1 MPPQTPPDRSM
12 TVTDLRIQKFAQI
25 LVDHSTA
32 VKPGDKVAITASTAA
47 ETAVKALYELVLE
60 RGGYPHTLI
69 DFAGENESFYAHAS
83 DEQLDFVPLFHKMA
97 FEEFDVLIKLRS
109 EVNTRALTNVN
120 AARVARRGKAMSSL
134 TRAQM
139 ERGAAGSLRWMS
151 TLFPTPA
158 YAMEADMGVAEYE
171 DFFFR
176 ACHADEDT
184 PDPVA
189 YWQGVKDEQQRIV
202 DWINGHN
209 QVTLKGPNVDLS
221 LSMRGR
227 TFINCFGDKNL
238 PDGEIF
244 TGPVEESAQGW
255 VRYTYPAV
263 YQGRVV
269 EGIELNFEAGQ
280 VVKAIALKN
289 EDLLLAMINSDAGA
303 RYIGEFAIGTNF
315 GITRFTRNILLDEK
329 IGGSFHMALGAG
341 YPETGSKNKSAI
353 HWDMICDLRQDSEI
367 RVDGELFYSNGKFVI

>member
-1 MPPQTPPDRSM
+1 VSDI
-12 TVTDLRIQKFAQI
+12 RIQKFAQI
-25 LVDHSTA
+25 LVDHSTE

-47 ETAVKALYELVLE
+47 EPAVKALYELVLE

-69 DFAGENESFYAHAS
+69 DFAGESESFYAHAS

-109 EVNTRALTNVN
+109 EVNSRALTNVD
-120 AARVARRGKAMSSL
+120 ASRVARRGKSMSLL
-134 TRAQM
+134 TKAQM
-139 ERGAAGSLRWMS
+139 RRGADGSLRWMS
-151 TLFPTPA
+151 TLYPTPA
-158 YAMEADMGVAEYE
+158 YAMEADMGTAEYE
-171 DFFFR
+171 EFFFR

-184 PDPVA
+184 LDPVA
-189 YWQGVKDEQQRIV
+189 YWQGVKQDQQRIV
-202 DWINGHN
+202 DWINGHDEI
-209 QVTLKGPNVDLS
+209 TLRGPNVDLT

-227 TFINCFGDKNL
+227 TFINCFGDRNL

-244 TGPVEESAQGW
+244 TGPVEDSAQGW

-269 EGIELNFEAGQ
+269 EGIELTFDKGR
-280 VVKAIALKN
+280 VVKAGAHKN
-289 EDLLLAMINSDAGA
+289 EDLLLAMIDSDAGA

-341 YPETGSKNKSAI
+341 YPESGSQNKSAI

-367 RVDGELFYSNGKFVI
+367 RVDGELFYSNGSFVI

>member
-1 MPPQTPPDRSM
+1 MSDP
-12 TVTDLRIQKFAQI
+12 RIQKFAQI

-47 ETAVKALYELVLE
+47 EPAVKAIYELVLA
-60 RGGYPHTLI
+60 RGGYPHALLE
-69 DFAGENESFYAHAS
+69 FAGETEALFAHAS
-83 DEQLDFVPLFHKMA
+83 DEQLAFVPLFQKMA
-97 FEEFDVLIKLRS
+97 FEDFDVLIKLRS
-109 EVNTRALTNVN
+109 ELNTRALSNVDTARLAEHTKATSKLI
-120 AARVARRGKAMSSL
+120 AAQMRRGAD
-134 TRAQM
+134 
-139 ERGAAGSLRWMS
+139 GSLSWMS

-158 YAMEADMGVAEYE
+158 YAMEAEMGVDEYE
-171 DFFFR
+171 DFFYR
-176 ACHADEDT
+176 ACHADEGT

-189 YWQGVKDEQQRIV
+189 YWQGVKQEQRRIV
-202 DWINGHN
+202 DWIQGSK
-209 QVTLKGPNVDLS
+209 QVTLQGPNVDLK
-221 LSMRGR
+221 LSVAGR

-244 TGPVEESAQGW
+244 TGPVEDSANGW

-269 EGIELNFEAGQ
+269 EGIELSFEQGR
-280 VVKAIALKN
+280 VVKASAKKN
-289 EDLLLAMINSDAGA
+289 DDLLQRMLERDAGA

-315 GITRFTRNILLDEK
+315 EINRFTHNILLDEK

-341 YPETGSKNKSAI
+341 YPESGSKNTSAI

-367 RVDGELFYSNGKFVI
+367 RADGELMYKDGKFVI

>member
-1 MPPQTPPDRSM
+1 M
-12 TVTDLRIQKFAQI
+12 TDLRIQKFAQI

-189 YWQGVKDEQQRIV
+189 YWQGVKEEQQRIV

-329 IGGSFHMALGAG
+329 IGGSFHIALGAG